1 MELENLTQKIIGC
14 AMTVHQALGP
24 GFLESVYQN
33 ALLIELRHAGLQ
45 CEANSRIPVHY
56 REENVGD
63 FIADILVEHLVILE
77 LKSVNDIHTAHE
89 AQLVN
94 YLHATGL
101 EVGLLLNF
109 GSPQLGIKRKHKT
122 YKPKSHPVSPANPA
136 LLSKKS
142 SAFSLLELLVAV
154 SVLSILLVIL
164 LNIVQ
169 GATSL
174 WRTSE
179 NKVEAYREARAA
191 LQVMSSDLKNILPT
205 TNTDFF
211 RTNLTS
217 YPSPTN
223 LTFLAALPISS
234 QDTTSSKSDI
244 CVVGYFVAYDNK
256 SPVAGNNG
264 RQSYNLYRYFVES
277 NETFAKLTD
286 ASGPTDVLDFDA
298 DFPPEILAR
307 NIVGFNA
314 TYSVTN
320 GSGGFESWTQN
331 ATYPMPQ
338 VVEIT
343 ITAVNNERTM
353 RFGAR
358 SASSEW
364 DTFSA
369 NTNSPDYLKNTKTF
383 TTRINLNTK

>member
-24 GFLESVYQN
+24 GFLESAYQN
-33 ALLIELRHAGLQ
+33 ALLIELRQAELQ

-63 FIADILVEHLVILE
+63 FIADILVENLVILE
-77 LKSVNDIHTAHE
+77 LKAVSEIHSANE

-94 YLHATGL
+94 YLQATGL
-101 EVGLLLNF
+101 EIGLLLIF
-109 GSPQLGIKRKHKT
+109 GSNKLEIKRKHKT
-122 YKPKSHPVSPANPA
+122 YKPKSTPVFPANPA

-142 SAFSLLELLVAV
+142 PAFSLLEILVAV
-154 SVLSILLVIL
+154 SVLSILLVVL

-179 NKVEAYREARAA
+179 NKIEAYREPRAA

-205 TNTDFF
+205 TNADFF
-211 RTNLTS
+211 RINLTNT
-217 YPSPTN
+217 PN
-223 LTFLAALPISS
+223 LGFLATLPLSS
-234 QDTTSSKSDI
+234 QNTNSFSDV
-244 CVVGYFVAYDNK
+244 CTVGYFLKYDDK
-256 SPVAGNNG
+256 SPVAGTSG

-277 NETFAKLTD
+277 NETFTNLTTNSTT
-286 ASGPTDVLDFDA
+286 ALTRSFDTNH
-298 DFPPEILAR
+298 FEILAR
-307 NIVGFNA
+307 NILGFNA
-314 TYSVTN
+314 TYFVTN
-320 GSGGFESWTQN
+320 SSGLGNWTQS
-331 ATYPMPQ
+331 ASSPMPHI
-338 VVEIT
+338 VEIQ
-343 ITAVNNERTM
+343 IIAVNNERTM

-358 SASSEW
+358 NAQSDW
-364 DTFSA
+364 TNFFSA
-369 NTNSPDYLKNTKTF
+369 PDYLKNTKIF

>member
-33 ALLIELRHAGLQ
+33 ALLIELRHLGLQ

-63 FIADILVEHLVILE
+63 FIADILIENLVILE
-77 LKSVNDIHTAHE
+77 LKAVNEIHPSHE

-94 YLHATGL
+94 YLHATRL
-101 EVGLLLNF
+101 EIGLLLNF
-109 GSPQLGIKRKHKT
+109 GSNKLEIKRKHKT
-122 YKPKSHPVSPANPA
+122 YKPKSPPVPPANPVI
-136 LLSKKS
+136 LSKKS
-142 SAFSLLELLVAV
+142 PAFSLLELLVAV
-154 SVLSILLVIL
+154 SVLSILLVVL

-174 WRTSE
+174 WRGSE

-191 LQVMSSDLKNILPT
+191 LQVISSDLRNTLAS
-205 TNTDFF
+205 TNTNFF
-211 RTNLTS
+211 RTNIS
-217 YPSPTN
+217 GYPNPTN
-223 LTFLAALPISS
+223 LTFLATLPLSS
-234 QDTTSSKSDI
+234 QNTNSLGDVCT
-244 CVVGYFVAYDNK
+244 VGYYLNYDNK

-277 NETFAKLTD
+277 NETFAKLTAN
-286 ASGPTDVLDFDA
+286 ASTVLEFDSK
-298 DFPPEILAR
+298 FPPEILAR

-320 GSGGFESWTQN
+320 SSGNFTTWTTQN
-331 ATYPMPQ
+331 ATYPMPNL
-338 VVEIT
+338 VEIT

-358 SASSEW
+358 GASGEW

-369 NTNSPDYLKNTKTF
+369 NATSSDYQKNTKTF

>member
-1 MELENLTQKIIGC
+1 MKI
-14 AMTVHQALGP
+14 
-24 GFLESVYQN
+24 
-33 ALLIELRHAGLQ
+33 LLI
-45 CEANSRIPVHY
+45 
-56 REENVGD
+56 
-63 FIADILVEHLVILE
+63 
-77 LKSVNDIHTAHE
+77 
-89 AQLVN
+89 
-94 YLHATGL
+94 
-101 EVGLLLNF
+101 
-109 GSPQLGIKRKHKT
+109 
-122 YKPKSHPVSPANPA
+122 
-136 LLSKKS
+136 LSKKS
-142 SAFSLLELLVAV
+142 SAFSILELLVAV
-154 SVLSILLVIL
+154 SVLSILLVVL

-174 WRTSE
+174 WRGSE

-211 RTNLTS
+211 RTNLTNT
-217 YPSPTN
+217 PN
-223 LTFLAALPISS
+223 IGFLAALPISS

-244 CVVGYFVAYDNK
+244 CAVGYFVAYDNK

-277 NETFAKLTD
+277 NETFEKLTD
-286 ASGPTDVLDFDA
+286 ASGPTDVLDFDS

-307 NIVGFNA
+307 NVVSFNA

-320 GSGGFESWTQN
+320 ASGGFDSWTQN
-331 ATYPMPQ
+331 ATYPMPNL
-338 VVEIT
+338 VEIT

-353 RFGAR
+353 RFGPR

-369 NTNSPDYLKNTKTF
+369 NTNAPDYLKNTKTF
-383 TTRINLNTK
+383 TTRIPLNIP

>member
-14 AMTVHQALGP
+14 AMAVHQALGP

-77 LKSVNDIHTAHE
+77 LKSVNDIHPAHE

-109 GSPQLGIKRKHKT
+109 GSPPLGIKRKHKT
-122 YKPKSHPVSPANPA
+122 YKPKSLPVPPANPA

-205 TNTDFF
+205 TNADFF
-211 RTNLTS
+211 RTNLTNT
-217 YPSPTN
+217 PN
-223 LTFLAALPISS
+223 LGFLATLPLSS
-234 QDTTSSKSDI
+234 QNTNSLSDV
-244 CVVGYFVAYDNK
+244 CTVGYFLAYNNK
-256 SPVAGNNG
+256 SPVAGASG

-286 ASGPTDVLDFDA
+286 ASGPTDVLDFDS

-307 NIVGFNA
+307 NVVSFNA
-314 TYSVTN
+314 TYFVTN
-320 GSGGFESWTQN
+320 SSGLTNWTQSL
-331 ATYPMPQ
+331 TTPMPQ
-338 VVEIT
+338 VVEIK

>member
-63 FIADILVEHLVILE
+63 FIADILVENLVILE
-77 LKSVNDIHTAHE
+77 LKAVNEIHPSHE

-94 YLHATGL
+94 YLHATRM
-101 EVGLLLNF
+101 EIGLLLNF
-109 GSPQLGIKRKHKT
+109 GSSKLEIKRKHKT
-122 YKPKSHPVSPANPA
+122 YKPKSPPVPPANPVI
-136 LLSKKS
+136 LSKKS
-142 SAFSLLELLVAV
+142 SAFSILELLVAV
-154 SVLSILLVIL
+154 SVLSILLVVL

-174 WRTSE
+174 WRGSE

-191 LQVMSSDLKNILPT
+191 LQVISSDLRNILAS
-205 TNTDFF
+205 TNTNFF
-211 RTNLTS
+211 RTNIS
-217 YPSPTN
+217 GYPNPTN
-223 LTFLAALPISS
+223 LTFLATLPLSS
-234 QDTTSSKSDI
+234 QNTNSLGDVCT
-244 CVVGYFVAYDNK
+244 VGYFLKYDNK
-256 SPVAGNNG
+256 SPVAGASG

-277 NETFAKLTD
+277 NETFANLT
-286 ASGPTDVLDFDA
+286 ANSTTPLTTSFDTNHC
-298 DFPPEILAR
+298 EILAR
-307 NIVGFNA
+307 NVVGFNA

-320 GSGGFESWTQN
+320 GSGGLAPWTQN
-331 ATYPMPQ
+331 ATTAMPNIL
-338 VVEIT
+338 EIK

-358 SASSEW
+358 NADAEW
-364 DTFSA
+364 KDFSA
-369 NTNSPDYLKNTKTF
+369 NTNSPDYQKNTKTF

>member
-1 MELENLTQKIIGC
+1 MEQENLTRKIIGC
-14 AMTVHQALGP
+14 AMAVHQTLGP

-33 ALLIELRHAGLQ
+33 ALLIELHHAGLQ

-63 FIADILVEHLVILE
+63 FIADILIENLVILE
-77 LKSVNDIHTAHE
+77 LKAVNEIHPSHE

-109 GSPQLGIKRKHKT
+109 GAPQLGIKRKHKT
-122 YKPKSHPVSPANPA
+122 YKPKSPPVSPANPA

-142 SAFSLLELLVAV
+142 PAFSLLELLVAV

-169 GATSL
+169 GATNL

-191 LQVMSSDLKNILPT
+191 LQVMSSDLKNILPS
-205 TNTDFF
+205 TNLAFF
-211 RTNLTS
+211 RINISGYPSATNLA
-217 YPSPTN
+217 
-223 LTFLAALPISS
+223 FLATLPLSS
-234 QDTTSSKSDI
+234 QNPSSSLSDV
-244 CVVGYFVAYDNK
+244 CTVGYFLAYNNK
-256 SPVAGNNG
+256 SPVAGATG

-277 NETFAKLTD
+277 NETFEKLTG
-286 ASGPTDVLDFDA
+286 ASGPTGVLDLDS

-307 NIVGFNA
+307 NVVSFNA

-320 GSGGFESWTQN
+320 ASGGFTPWTQSV
-331 ATYPMPQ
+331 TTPMPH
-338 VVEIT
+338 VVEIQ

-364 DTFSA
+364 DDFSSDTSA
-369 NTNSPDYLKNTKTF
+369 PDYLKNTKTF
-383 TTRINLNTK
+383 TTRIPLNIP

>member
-63 FIADILVEHLVILE
+63 FIADILVENLVILE
-77 LKSVNDIHTAHE
+77 LKAVNEIHPSHE

-94 YLHATGL
+94 YLHATRL
-101 EVGLLLNF
+101 EIGLLLNF
-109 GSPQLGIKRKHKT
+109 GSNKLEIKRKHKT
-122 YKPKSHPVSPANPA
+122 YKPKSPPVPPANPVI
-136 LLSKKS
+136 LSKNS
-142 SAFSLLELLVAV
+142 SAFSILELLVAV
-154 SVLSILLVIL
+154 SVLSILLVVL

-174 WRTSE
+174 WRGSE

-211 RTNLTS
+211 RTNLTNT
-217 YPSPTN
+217 PN
-223 LTFLAALPISS
+223 IGFLAALPISS

-244 CVVGYFVAYDNK
+244 CAVGYFVAYDNK

-277 NETFAKLTD
+277 NETFAKLTNNPTTALT
-286 ASGPTDVLDFDA
+286 ASFDTSHC
-298 DFPPEILAR
+298 EILAR
-307 NIVGFNA
+307 NIIGFKP
-314 TYSVTN
+314 TYYSVTN
-320 GSGGFESWTQN
+320 GTNFTNWNPGTN
-331 ATYPMPQ
+331 TPIPHM
-338 VVEIT
+338 VEIT

-364 DTFSA
+364 DAFSSPT
-369 NTNSPDYLKNTKTF
+369 NTTNSDYLKNTKTF
-383 TTRINLNTK
+383 TTRIPLNIP

>member
-14 AMTVHQALGP
+14 AMAVHQALGP

-77 LKSVNDIHTAHE
+77 LKSVNEIHPAHE

-94 YLHATGL
+94 YLHATAL

-109 GSPQLGIKRKHKT
+109 GAPQLGIKRKHKT
-122 YKPKSHPVSPANPA
+122 YKPKSPPVPPANPA

-205 TNTDFF
+205 TNADFF
-211 RTNLTS
+211 RTNLTNT
-217 YPSPTN
+217 PN
-223 LTFLAALPISS
+223 LGFLATLPLSS
-234 QDTTSSKSDI
+234 QNTNSLSDV
-244 CVVGYFVAYDNK
+244 CTVGYFLAYNNK
-256 SPVAGNNG
+256 SPVAGASG

-286 ASGPTDVLDFDA
+286 ASGPTDVLDFDS